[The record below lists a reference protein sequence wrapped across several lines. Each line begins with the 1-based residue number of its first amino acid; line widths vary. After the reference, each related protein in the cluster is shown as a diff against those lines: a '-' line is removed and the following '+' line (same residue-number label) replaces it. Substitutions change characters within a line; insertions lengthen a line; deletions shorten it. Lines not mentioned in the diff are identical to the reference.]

1 MKNLFLSHDWG
12 IGAKNHARVVKLD
25 GILED
30 YLTTWFDGHDLAS
43 DMIASIRKGLEESEK
58 VVIFITRA
66 YMEKASGEGPNGV
79 TDYCYQ
85 EFQHVREKYERNNI
99 ILVVNDSGA
108 RNNRQWKG

>member
-1 MKNLFLSHDWG
+1 MKDLFLSHDWG

-25 GILED
+25 RILED
-30 YLTTWFDGHDLAS
+30 YLTTWIDVHDLEPS
-43 DMIASIRKGLEESEK
+43 IIASIRKGLEESEK

-85 EFQHVREKYERNNI
+85 EFQHVREKDERNNI

-108 RNNRQWKG
+108 RDNRKWNG